1 MAATTKEQ
9 PSPIE
14 KSNSNTKNAEY
25 IKCCKKSYFPGQF
38 DNKSSQTQSKYR
50 TSTFSAFG
58 NFCGGDNYESKER
71 NFEKESTN
79 NQQEKRKRMETDGKD
94 VPLMKY
100 DQKINIGYTPFTLFV
115 HLTIIF
121 QHLYTLYPMP
131 FTSTHITSFTQLVY
145 ITTTCFHIATLLA
158 NLFKKCQ
165 VEKVFVLYGTWVIW
179 SGWAMCLW
187 LINSENRSDPL
198 LPKGYYY
205 VNGNESIVL
214 PNVEALIK
222 PMDATPLMH
231 GKWTSALPILSF
243 FLLLAIRR
251 NHWGLL
257 TWEHLVVL
265 ETTNSLKYYRTWCIA
280 GAGAGWILFWEAV
293 KFWCHVFAHVN
304 PVENNVIYHTDS
316 TRLPGLFNIL
326 LVSFASGIFMICW
339 WSFWTFQYKGVVW
352 KKELREG
359 VVVWSSDGLIQVGG
373 VC

>member
-1 MAATTKEQ
+1 
-9 PSPIE
+9 
-14 KSNSNTKNAEY
+14 
-25 IKCCKKSYFPGQF
+25 
-38 DNKSSQTQSKYR
+38 
-50 TSTFSAFG
+50 
-58 NFCGGDNYESKER
+58 
-71 NFEKESTN
+71 
-79 NQQEKRKRMETDGKD
+79 
-94 VPLMKY
+94 MKY

-121 QHLYTLYPMP
+121 QHLYTLYPTQS
-131 FTSTHITSFTQLVY
+131 TSTHVTSFTRLMY

-187 LINSENRSDPL
+187 LINPENRSDPL
-198 LPKGYYY
+198 LPRGYYY
-205 VNGNESIVL
+205 VNENGSMVL
-214 PNVEALIK
+214 YDAEALIQ
-222 PMDATPLMH
+222 PTDVAPSLMH
-231 GKWTSALPILSF
+231 GKWTSVLPILSF

-304 PVENNVIYHTDS
+304 PVESIGAYRTDI
-316 TRLPGLFNIL
+316 TRFPGLFNIL
-326 LVSFASGIFMICW
+326 SVSFVSGVFMICW

-359 VVVWSSDGLIQVGG
+359 VVVWSSGGSIQVGG